1 MEKITIQQA
10 IKRLNTSRAT
20 LYKYLRQCGVEA
32 SKEGNKTYL
41 TTEQLETIKLAINSN
56 KTEKNGL
63 SKTVKTLQEQLHLVQ
78 DKNKELELQ
87 KREFIAEKE
96 TLSIQ
101 NIELR
106 TRAEVLDE
114 QNKKILFQMGSIGRK
129 VAQLELE
136 KAKLLE
142 LPAQPESNGVLKSLF
157 SFWKK

>member
-10 IKRLNTSRAT
+10 IKRLSTSRAT
-20 LYKYLRQCGVEA
+20 LYKYLRQCGIEA
-32 SKEGNKTYL
+32 SKEGNKAYL
-41 TTEQLETIKLAINSN
+41 TTEQLEVIKLAINSN

-63 SKTVKTLQEQLHLVQ
+63 SKTVKTLQEQLNLMQ